1 MLNQISW
8 LILARMSVS
17 YLVKEINNT
26 AFNVPER
33 VVLLVMKIPIEEL

>member
-1 MLNQISW
+1 MP
-8 LILARMSVS
+8 MT